1 MAVLKDKDNKKVSG
15 KYTFRRGI
23 HPPEHKGL
31 TESLPVRRAVLKAGS
46 VIVVPML
53 QHIGAMCKPTVEVK
67 QEVTAGEVV
76 GNSDAFVSAPVH
88 SSVNGV
94 VKEIS
99 PQPHPSGRKVLSVV
113 ITVGEEQPPEKDWR
127 KLPGSLDLNK
137 YNPETIT
144 KSIREAGVVGMG
156 GAAFPTA
163 VKLILNPKRPIHS
176 VLVNGCECEPYL
188 TSDHRLMAEAPETIV
203 AGVQL
208 AIKTCG
214 AKRGIIAIEDNKPDA
229 IDQLSRLIEKTDN
242 LQLAVCRT
250 KYPQGGERQLINA
263 VLGKVVPTG
272 GLPCDVRVVVI
283 NVATAAAI
291 TWACMESRP
300 VTERIVTVTG
310 KGVKEPGNLMV
321 PVGMLLSE
329 LIEQCGGL
337 TDTAE
342 KVLLGGPMMGP
353 ATSNLNVPIL
363 KGTSGITVMTRD
375 EVSRDEE
382 TACIRCSRCVDYC
395 PLGLVPTQIAHAV
408 KARNLDTALKY
419 DLLACIEC
427 GSCAYVCP
435 ARIPLLQYLRAGKAM
450 ARIAEENEK
459 RRQTEA
465 GSKKSCEL

>member
-1 MAVLKDKDNKKVSG
+1 
-15 KYTFRRGI
+15 
-23 HPPEHKGL
+23 
-31 TESLPVRRAVLKAGS
+31 
-46 VIVVPML
+46 
-53 QHIGAMCKPTVEVK
+53 
-67 QEVTAGEVV
+67 
-76 GNSDAFVSAPVH
+76 
-88 SSVNGV
+88 
-94 VKEIS
+94 
-99 PQPHPSGRKVLSVV
+99 
-113 ITVGEEQPPEKDWR
+113 
-127 KLPGSLDLNK
+127 
-137 YNPETIT
+137 
-144 KSIREAGVVGMG
+144 
-156 GAAFPTA
+156 
-163 VKLILNPKRPIHS
+163 
-176 VLVNGCECEPYL
+176 
-188 TSDHRLMAEAPETIV
+188 MAEAPETII

-229 IDQLSRLIEKTDN
+229 IEQLSHLIRQTDN
-242 LQLAVCRT
+242 LQLAICQT

-291 TWACMESRP
+291 AWASIESRP

-310 KGVKEPGNLMV
+310 KGIKEPGNFMV
-321 PVGMLLSE
+321 PVGMLLSD

-353 ATSNLNVPIL
+353 ATSHLNVPIL
-363 KGTSGITVMTRD
+363 KGTSGITVMSRD

-465 GSKKSCEL
+465 GSKS

>member
-1 MAVLKDKDNKKVSG
+1 MAVLTTENSKKVSRR
-15 KYTFRRGI
+15 YTFRRGI
-23 HPPEHKGL
+23 HPSEHKNL
-31 TESLPVRRAVLKAGS
+31 TESVPITRAVLKAGS
-46 VIVVPML
+46 VVVVPML

-67 QEVTAGEVV
+67 QEVTAGQIV
-76 GNSDAFVSAPVH
+76 GNSEAFVSAPVH
-88 SSVNGV
+88 SPVNGV

-99 PQPHPSGRKVLSVV
+99 PQAHPSGRKVISAV
-113 ITVGEEQPPEKDWR
+113 ITVGEEQPTEQEWR
-127 KLPGSLDLNK
+127 KLPGSYDPDK
-137 YNPETIT
+137 YDHETII

-163 VKLILNPKRPIHS
+163 MKLIWNPKQPVHS

-188 TSDHRLMAEAPETIV
+188 TSDHRLMTESPATIV

-208 AIKTCG
+208 AIKACG
-214 AKRGIIAIEDNKPDA
+214 AKRGIIAIEDNKPNA
-229 IDQLSRLIEKTDN
+229 IEKIHAAIKDVDN
-242 LQLAVCRT
+242 IQLAICQT
-250 KYPQGGERQLINA
+250 KYPQGGERQLIKA
-263 VLGKVVPTG
+263 VLGRTVPTG
-272 GLPCDVRVVVI
+272 GLPREVRVVVI

-291 TWACMESRP
+291 TWACLEGRP

-310 KGVKEPGNLMV
+310 QGVKKPGNFLV
-321 PVGMLLSE
+321 PVGMLLSD

-353 ATSNLNVPIL
+353 ATPHLNVPIL
-363 KGTSGITVMTRD
+363 KGTSGITVL
-375 EVSRDEE
+375 SRNEINLAEE
-382 TACIRCSRCVDYC
+382 TACIRCSRCVDHC

-408 KARNLDTALKY
+408 KARSLDTALKY

-465 GSKKSCEL
+465 GSKS